1 MAIQNG
7 QIFFQFDPTEDI
19 VSDRQKISAGLW
31 SGDTGT
37 LPQSFLDYIQ
47 SASSGQYYLNVLNV
61 VSNSVAPV
69 PEVQFAIAYGN
80 QEGSGSQPAVAPVG
94 GPSAAIYGQFKN
106 LLLDPSD
113 SQFTLNG
120 INVSSIVAISVENAR
135 YRQSIDPGNWQLG
148 FSGSNGKLYTVTDD
162 SGQALSPNVGHSGR
176 VFNIIIGTIAGGAS
190 TKGEVYGL
198 IYPDMGILIFDTNV
212 LYNSASINISGS
224 TGSGT
229 NNIVVSTVFTAISG
243 AMSAGSGFVARREEE
258 ISSTHYFV
266 RVKSA
271 ADNFS
276 NNPSF
281 VTGSLGDLLWSQMLN
296 NPTVYM
302 TTIGLYDAQ
311 NELLAVAKLSQPLKK
326 TFTNE
331 ALIRVKLDF

>member
-7 QIFFQFDPTEDI
+7 QTFFQFDPTEDI
-19 VSDRQKISAGLW
+19 VSDRQKVSSGIW
-31 SGDTGT
+31 SGDAGT
-37 LPQSFLDYIQ
+37 LLTAYLDLIQ
-47 SASSGQYYLNVLNV
+47 SASSGNYYLNVLNV

-69 PEVQFAIAYGN
+69 ADVQFAIAYGDVN
-80 QEGSGSQPAVAPVG
+80 GSGSQPVVSPEG
-94 GPSAAIYGQFKN
+94 GPSEAIYGQYKN
-106 LLLDPSD
+106 VLLDPSD
-113 SQFTLNG
+113 TLFTLNG
-120 INVSSIVAISVENAR
+120 INRTGIVVIALANSR
-135 YRQSIDPGNWQLG
+135 FRQSIDPGNWQLS
-148 FSGSNGKLYTVTDD
+148 FSGSNGKITTVTDD
-162 SGQALSPNVGHSGR
+162 SGQTLSPNVGRSGR
-176 VFNIIIGTIAGGAS
+176 VFNIVTGSIANGTGSANF
-190 TKGEVYGL
+190 GL
-198 IYPDMGILIFDTNV
+198 IYPDMGILIFDPYV
-212 LYNSASINISGS
+212 LATSASINVSG
-224 TGSGT
+224 TGS
-229 NNIVVSTVFTAISG
+229 NVPNSVISNVFTAISG
-243 AMSAGSGFVARREEE
+243 AMSAGQGFIARREEE

-276 NNPSF
+276 NNPTF

-302 TTIGLYDAQ
+302 TTIGLYDSQ